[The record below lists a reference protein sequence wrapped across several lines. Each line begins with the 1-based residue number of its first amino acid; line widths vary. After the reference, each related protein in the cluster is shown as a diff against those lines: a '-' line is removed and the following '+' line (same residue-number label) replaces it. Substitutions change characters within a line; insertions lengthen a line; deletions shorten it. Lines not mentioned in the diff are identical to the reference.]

1 MIPDKKRYDIVY
13 EDEYIFVINKPSGV
27 LVVPT
32 PKGETNTLTNL
43 LNQELDRRG
52 VEANAYPCHRIDR
65 ETSGLIIYA
74 KGQSIQK
81 IMMEQFKK
89 HLVKKTYIAFVH
101 GIVHKNSGTLK
112 GNVYNQKRR
121 KTELMITGFSVLE
134 RRKDFTPRQKVQS
147 INPGIKGAGSGFTP
161 MNPAVKDATGS
172 FTIVE
177 VQPVTGRTNQIRIH
191 FKELGH
197 PLVGESVYAFRK
209 DFSLRFKRVAL
220 HSKAVE
226 FDHPVTGKRMS
237 FNLPLADDMA
247 SFISK

>member
-1 MIPDKKRYDIVY
+1 MRYSIVY
-13 EDEYIFVINKPSGV
+13 EDEYIFVIDKPSGM

-32 PKGETNTLTNL
+32 PKGETNTLTDL

-52 VEANAYPCHRIDR
+52 AEANAYPCHRIDR

-101 GIVHKNSGTLK
+101 GIVRKNSATLK
-112 GNVYNQKRR
+112 GNIYNQKRR

-134 RRKDFTPRQKVQS
+134 RRKDFT
-147 INPGIKGAGSGFTP
+147 
-161 MNPAVKDATGS
+161 
-172 FTIVE
+172 IVE
-177 VQPVTGRTNQIRIH
+177 VHPVTGRTNQIRIH

-209 DFSLRFKRVAL
+209 DFKLRFKRVAL

-226 FDHPVTGKRMS
+226 FSHPVTGKRMS

>member
-1 MIPDKKRYDIVY
+1 MRYSIVY
-13 EDEYIFVINKPSGV
+13 EDEYIFVIDKPSGM

-32 PKGETNTLTNL
+32 PKGETNTLTDL

-52 VEANAYPCHRIDR
+52 AEANAYPCHRIDR

-101 GIVHKNSGTLK
+101 GIVRKNSATLK
-112 GNVYNQKRR
+112 GNIYNQKRR

-134 RRKDFTPRQKVQS
+134 RRKDFT
-147 INPGIKGAGSGFTP
+147 
-161 MNPAVKDATGS
+161 
-172 FTIVE
+172 IVE
-177 VQPVTGRTNQIRIH
+177 VHPVTGRTNQIRIH

-209 DFSLRFKRVAL
+209 DFKLRFKRVAL

-226 FDHPVTGKRMS
+226 FSHPVTGKRMS
-237 FNLPLADDMA
+237 FNLPLADDMVN
-247 SFISK
+247 FISK